1 MKPFELFNQAGF
13 LTTPEG
19 REATDADLRRAVS
32 ACYYALFHAITADTA
47 FQIAH
52 GGTPALRAMV
62 QRSISHA
69 QIAKVCELFTR
80 PLDRVPDPWR
90 AVIEPPLDDRLVD
103 VARTFRELQ
112 AARHDAD
119 YDTTAQFDLALA
131 EHWHARAVHA
141 YECWSSLRS
150 TPNGAAFL
158 AAVLLHERPGK
169 RG

>member
-13 LTTPEG
+13 LAAPEG

-32 ACYYALFHAITADTA
+32 ACYYALFHAITADA
-47 FQIAH
+47 AAQAAQA
-52 GGTPALRAMV
+52 GTPALRAML

-69 QIAKVCELFTR
+69 QLAKVCELFSR
-80 PLDRVPDPWR
+80 PLDRISDPWR
-90 AVIEPPLDDRLVD
+90 TVIEVPSGERLLG

-112 AARHDAD
+112 DARHDAD
-119 YDTTAQFDLALA
+119 YNPIAKFDLALA
-131 EHWHARAVHA
+131 EYWHARAVDA
-141 YECWSSLRS
+141 YETWKDVRH

-158 AAVLLHERPGK
+158 VAVLLHEKLSK